1 VTEQDHTPTEPIPV
15 LRKTP
20 ELSVAVDGE
29 PTPLVELQGGEP
41 MEDEK
46 TPLVQTVGSDNFNED
61 EVTGVVML
69 ARIRLPRSGL
79 EELDTAI
86 ADLEFALAHITE
98 QERRLLAVLSASF
111 ISLFLP
117 WFQLSTKGEAL
128 PPSPMSGVEIAG
140 FSALTL
146 LVSLGALLLAS
157 EATNRFLKGHRL
169 LFQRLL
175 LALLSLRFIFAL
187 VSDPMPGIYHRYSLW
202 ALVPALLSVTMVLAI
217 FGALPAWPRQRPLPR
232 A

>member
-1 VTEQDHTPTEPIPV
+1 MTEQDHTPTEPIPV

-86 ADLEFALAHITE
+86 A
-98 QERRLLAVLSASF
+98 
-111 ISLFLP
+111 
-117 WFQLSTKGEAL
+117 
-128 PPSPMSGVEIAG
+128 
-140 FSALTL
+140 
-146 LVSLGALLLAS
+146 
-157 EATNRFLKGHRL
+157 
-169 LFQRLL
+169 
-175 LALLSLRFIFAL
+175 
-187 VSDPMPGIYHRYSLW
+187 
-202 ALVPALLSVTMVLAI
+202 
-217 FGALPAWPRQRPLPR
+217 
-232 A
+232 